1 MNKKLNS
8 DIEQFIDIVKE
19 YPIIYSKPGAIS
31 GSVNNN
37 EKNQVWGEIA
47 KR

>member
-1 MNKKLNS
+1 MTKKLNS
-8 DIEQFIDIVKE
+8 DIDQFIDIVQE
-19 YPIIYSKPGAIS
+19 YPIVYSKLGAVS

-37 EKNQVWGEIA
+37 EKNLVWAEIA